1 MPPSVDEPL
10 VSGSRA
16 DVGLL
21 LIGYVIAS
29 VATVAL
35 AWNGGRGGDVVH
47 EILTLPTSDLAK
59 PGQRLLQI
67 GWCHLGVALAGTL
80 VSMGLRRSAWR
91 NGLSQACVLLIGLH
105 ALLALFGTFAV
116 CLGSFN
122 LWTGL
127 HDLFMSDSAI
137 TSQLMLQTTA
147 QPVAMVSLGW
157 RMLTIAQAVMLV
169 GIVLQFYTRPKYVTR
184 STQWPLT
191 TLAALILM
199 GLLGVFVAALWIQC
213 GLTLQNFATSGGAKA
228 SDIVRQL
235 WVVLFC
241 NGVGSCVLLGYA
253 LLISGLAVNAV
264 VTAQSAV
271 ASIEKSS
278 SDPSSSLIR

>member
-29 VATVAL
+29 VVTVAL
-35 AWNGGRGGDVVH
+35 AGNGSRGGDVVP
-47 EILTLPTSDLAK
+47 EILTLHTSDLAK
-59 PGQRLLQI
+59 TGQRLLQI

-127 HDLFMSDSAI
+127 RDLSMSNSAI
-137 TSQLMLQTTA
+137 TPELMAQTMT

-157 RMLTIAQAVMLV
+157 RLLSIAQAAMLI
-169 GIVLQFYTRPKYVTR
+169 GIVFQFYTRPKYVTR

-191 TLAALILM
+191 TIAVLILL
-199 GLLGVFVAALWIQC
+199 GLFGVYVSALWVQC
-213 GLTLQNFATSGGAKA
+213 GLTLQDFAASGAVKA
-228 SDIVRQL
+228 SDLVRQL
-235 WVVLFC
+235 VVVLFC
-241 NGVGSCVLLGYA
+241 NGLGSCVLMGYA
-253 LLISGLAVNAV
+253 LLMTVLAFNAV
-264 VTAQSAV
+264 VTAQSCV
-271 ASIEKSS
+271 APIREAS
-278 SDPSSSLIR
+278 SDPS